1 MNVVKVWLRSLGEYP
16 GPRYPAEGGQMMAP
30 GATTPER
37 PNTPPA
43 PPSVPHVA
51 LVREL
56 EATIAELNEERR
68 RSQAFAARLVKLRA
82 RLLMSPSEA
91 HRNNLAL
98 QERLDEQRAANER
111 LELRVAELEGHAPQK
126 GDAS

>member
-1 MNVVKVWLRSLGEYP
+1 MSGLAWLRRIGEYP
-16 GPRYPAEGGQMMAP
+16 GPGYPTSPA
-30 GATTPER
+30 
-37 PNTPPA
+37 TPPA
-43 PPSVPHVA
+43 PPSVPHAA

-82 RLLMSPSEA
+82 RLFMSPDEA

-98 QERLDEQRAANER
+98 QERLDNLRAEKEALER
-111 LELRVAELEGHAPQK
+111 EVARLQGRPTGK
-126 GDAS
+126 DFTGTYGWWPL

>member
-16 GPRYPAEGGQMMAP
+16 GPAVPVAPVSVPSTEPA
-30 GATTPER
+30 
-37 PNTPPA
+37 TPPA
-43 PPSVPHVA
+43 PPSVPHAA

-56 EATIAELNEERR
+56 EATIGELNEERR

-111 LELRVAELEGHAPQK
+111 LELRVAELEGRPTEK
-126 GDAS
+126 DFTGGWPL